1 MGNQNNV
8 FCDTQTYMYTY
19 MRTYRRTTYLAT
31 IAALS
36 QNLRRVNGMCAQG
49 ISRSESSNLP
59 LRFFGL
65 RRQLDIYRGSENRLP
80 YEGSDFYEKGNPS
93 KKEERFLIVSLV
105 TISSTRYL
113 QRIKDY
119 LIYVNKIYRRLTVSN
134 KVNFLRIYVSNM
146 HVFQIISR

>member
-8 FCDTQTYMYTY
+8 FCGTQTYMYTY

-36 QNLRRVNGMCAQG
+36 QNLRCVNGMCAQG

-65 RRQLDIYRGSENRLP
+65 RRQLDIYRSSENRLP
-80 YEGSDFYEKGNPS
+80 YEGSDFYGKGNPS
-93 KKEERFLIVSLV
+93 KKEERFLIVSLA

-113 QRIKDY
+113 RRIKDY
-119 LIYVNKIYRRLTVSN
+119 SIYADRTYHRLIVFNMVNYEG
-134 KVNFLRIYVSNM
+134 FLICMYSK
-146 HVFQIISR
+146 